1 VKAVILA
8 AGLGTRMRP
17 LTDKTAKPALPVLN
31 EPLIVRTLRELKRA
45 GVSEVMIN
53 LHHRPDT
60 IRAAIP
66 SGELG
71 LKIKYSRETAILG
84 TGGALRKVRS
94 WVGRDP
100 LFVVNGDVIFD
111 FDLKAMAACHR
122 RTDALAT
129 LALKA
134 NPSPAKYKPVVTD
147 RTGRILSIRGL
158 PSSRKGTVSLFASVH
173 IIEPVILDRLP
184 PGESD
189 TVGDLYIPLL
199 REGTHLQGV
208 RQNGVWHDLGSP
220 SGYLKAQ
227 MRLLADRGRKRS
239 VLIDPSVRLGK
250 GARVIRSVVGP
261 GCVIEPSARIE
272 GSVLWDGALVKSGAS
287 VKNCIVMAGAQV
299 AKGTHNGLILGPKTR
314 VAIGK
319 DKA

>member
-1 VKAVILA
+1 MKAVILA

-53 LHHRPDT
+53 LHHRPDS

-66 SGELG
+66 EGDLG
-71 LKIKYSRETAILG
+71 LKIKYSRETEILG

-94 WVGRDP
+94 WVGRNP

-122 RTDALAT
+122 KTDALAT
-129 LALKA
+129 LALKPNS
-134 NPSPAKYKPVVTD
+134 NPGKYKPVVTD

-158 PSSRKGTVSLFASVH
+158 PAARKGTVSLFASVH
-173 IIEPVILDRLP
+173 IIDPMILDRLP
-184 PGESD
+184 AGESD
-189 TVGDLYIPLL
+189 TIGDLYIPLL
-199 REGTHLQGV
+199 REGAHLQGV
-208 RQNGVWHDLGSP
+208 RQTGVWHDLGSP

-227 MRLLADRGRKRS
+227 MRLLAERGRKRS
-239 VLIDPSVRLGK
+239 VVIDSSVRLGK
-250 GARVIRSVVGP
+250 GARVVRSVVGA
-261 GCVIEPSARIE
+261 GCVIEASARIE
-272 GSVLWDGALVKSGAS
+272 GSVVWDGALVESGAS
-287 VKNCIVMAGAQV
+287 LRNCIVMSGTEV
-299 AKGTHNGLILGPKTR
+299 PKGTHAGLILGPKTR

-319 DKA
+319 E

>member
-1 VKAVILA
+1 MKAVILA

-45 GVSEVMIN
+45 GVGEVMIN

-66 SGELG
+66 HGDLG

-111 FDLKAMAACHR
+111 FDLKAMVTAHR
-122 RTDALAT
+122 RSSALAT
-129 LALKA
+129 LALKPNT
-134 NPSPAKYKPVVTD
+134 NPKKYRPVITD

-158 PSSRKGTVSLFASVH
+158 PTGKKGSISLFASVH
-173 IIEPVILDRLP
+173 IIEPAILDRLP
-184 PGESD
+184 AGESD

-199 REGTHLQGV
+199 REGAHLQGV

-227 MRLLADRGRKRS
+227 ARLLADHGSKRS
-239 VLIDPSVRLGK
+239 VRIDPSVRVGK
-250 GARVIRSVVGP
+250 GARVLRSVVGA

-272 GSVLWDGALVKSGAS
+272 GSVVWEGALVKSGAS
-287 VKNCIVMAGAQV
+287 LKGCIVMAGTEV
-299 AKGTHNGLILGPKTR
+299 PKGLHSGVILGPKTR

-319 DKA
+319 D

>member
-1 VKAVILA
+1 MKAVILA

-17 LTDKTAKPALPVLN
+17 LSDKTAKPALPVLN

-53 LHHRPDT
+53 LHHRPET

-66 SGELG
+66 EGDLG
-71 LKIKYSRETAILG
+71 LKIRYSRENAILG

-129 LALKA
+129 LALKPNS
-134 NPSPAKYKPVVTD
+134 NPRKYKPVVTD

-158 PSSRKGTVSLFASVH
+158 PSARKGTVSLFASVH
-173 IIEPVILDRLP
+173 IIDPVILDRLP
-184 PGESD
+184 PGPSD

-199 REGTHLQGV
+199 REGAHLQGV
-208 RQNGVWHDLGSP
+208 RQTGVWYDLGSP

-250 GARVIRSVVGP
+250 GARVVRSAVGG
-261 GCVIEPSARIE
+261 GCVIEPSSRIE
-272 GSVLWDGALVKSGAS
+272 GSILWEGALVKSGAS
-287 VKNCIVMAGAQV
+287 LKNCVVMSGTEV
-299 AKGTHNGLILGPKTR
+299 RKGSYAGLILGPKTR
-314 VAIGK
+314 AAIGK
-319 DKA
+319 D

>member
-1 VKAVILA
+1 LKAVILA

-53 LHHRPDT
+53 LHHRPET

-66 SGELG
+66 EGDLG

-84 TGGALRKVRS
+84 TGGALRKVRA
-94 WVGRDP
+94 WVGRNP

-122 RTDALAT
+122 KTDALAT
-129 LALKA
+129 LALKP
-134 NPSPAKYKPVVTD
+134 NSDPRRYKPVVTD
-147 RTGRILSIRGL
+147 RTGRILSIRAR
-158 PSSRKGTVSLFASVH
+158 PKARKGTISLFASVH
-173 IIEPVILDRLP
+173 ILEPAILDRLP
-184 PGESD
+184 PGASD

-199 REGTHLQGV
+199 REGAHLQGA
-208 RQNGVWHDLGSP
+208 RQTGVWHDLGSP

-239 VLIDPSVRLGK
+239 VLMDSSVRLGK
-250 GARVIRSVVGP
+250 GARVVRSVVGA
-261 GCVIEPSARIE
+261 GCVIESLSHIE
-272 GSVLWDGALVKSGAS
+272 GSVLWDGALVKSGARLR
-287 VKNCIVMAGAQV
+287 NCIVMAGTEV
-299 AKGTHNGLILGPKTR
+299 KRGTYLGLILGPKTR
-314 VAIGK
+314 AAIGK
-319 DKA
+319 E

>member
-17 LTDKTAKPALPVLN
+17 LTDKAAKPALPVLN

-53 LHHRPDT
+53 LHHCPDT

-66 SGELG
+66 EDDLG

-94 WVGRDP
+94 WVGRNP
-100 LFVVNGDVIFD
+100 LFVINGDVIFD
-111 FDLKAMAACHR
+111 FDLKAMVACHR
-122 RTDALAT
+122 KTDALAT

-134 NPSPAKYKPVVTD
+134 NPDPRKYKPVVTD

-158 PSSRKGTVSLFASVH
+158 PTARKGTISLFASVH

-184 PGESD
+184 AGESD

-199 REGTHLQGV
+199 REGAHLQGV
-208 RQNGVWHDLGSP
+208 RQAGVWHDLGSP
-220 SGYLKAQ
+220 FGYLKAQ
-227 MRLLADRGRKRS
+227 MRLLAGRGRKRS
-239 VLIDPSVRLGK
+239 VLIDSSVRLGK
-250 GARVIRSVVGP
+250 GARVVRSVVGA
-261 GCVIEPSARIE
+261 GCVIESSSRIE
-272 GSVLWDGALVKSGAS
+272 GSVVWDGALVKSGARL
-287 VKNCIVMAGAQV
+287 KNCIVMS
-299 AKGTHNGLILGPKTR
+299 GTEVPRGTYTSLILGPKTR
-314 VAIGK
+314 AAIGK
-319 DKA
+319 D

>member
-1 VKAVILA
+1 LKAVILA

-17 LTDKTAKPALPVLN
+17 LTDRTAKPALPVLN
-31 EPLIVRTLRELKRA
+31 EPLIVRTLRKLKRA

-66 SGELG
+66 EGDLG

-122 RTDALAT
+122 KTDALAT
-129 LALKA
+129 LALKPNA
-134 NPSPAKYKPVVTD
+134 DPKKYKPVVTD
-147 RTGRILSIRGL
+147 RTGRILSIRGR
-158 PSSRKGTVSLFASVH
+158 PASRRGTVSLFASIH

-184 PGESD
+184 QGESD

-199 REGTHLQGV
+199 REGAYLQGA
-208 RQNGVWHDLGSP
+208 RQAGVWHDLGSP

-227 MRLLADRGRKRS
+227 MRLLADRARKRS
-239 VLIDPSVRLGK
+239 VVIDSSVRLGK
-250 GARVIRSVVGP
+250 GARVVRSVVGA
-261 GCVIEPSARIE
+261 GCVVEPSARIE
-272 GSVLWDGALVKSGAS
+272 GSVLWDGALVKSGAR
-287 VKNCIVMAGAQV
+287 VRNCIVMSGTEV
-299 AKGTHNGLILGPKTR
+299 CKGTHVGLILGPKTR
-314 VAIGK
+314 VAIGRE
-319 DKA
+319 

>member
-1 VKAVILA
+1 MKAVVLA

-66 SGELG
+66 QGDLG
-71 LKIKYSRETAILG
+71 LKIRYSRETKILG

-94 WVGRDP
+94 WVGREP
-100 LFVVNGDVIFD
+100 FFVINGDVIFD
-111 FDLKAMAACHR
+111 FDLRAMAIAHR
-122 RTDALAT
+122 RSSALAT
-129 LALKA
+129 LALKPNTNA
-134 NPSPAKYKPVVTD
+134 AKYRPVVTD
-147 RTGRILSIRGL
+147 RTGRVLSIRGK
-158 PSSRKGTVSLFASVH
+158 PNGKRGAVSLFASVH

-184 PGESD
+184 AGESD

-199 REGTHLQGV
+199 REGAHLQGV
-208 RQNGVWHDLGSP
+208 RQSGVWHDLGSP

-227 MRLLADRGRKRS
+227 VRLLADHGKKRS
-239 VLIDPSVRLGK
+239 VRIDSSVRVGK
-250 GARVIRSVVGP
+250 GARITRSVVGA
-261 GCVIEPSARIE
+261 GCVVEPGARIE
-272 GSVLWDGALVKSGAS
+272 GSVLWEGALVKSGAS
-287 VKNCIVMAGAQV
+287 LKGCIVMNGTEVPKGAHASV
-299 AKGTHNGLILGPKTR
+299 ILGPKTR
-314 VAIGK
+314 TPIGRE
-319 DKA
+319 

>member
-1 VKAVILA
+1 MKAVILA

-31 EPLIVRTLRELKRA
+31 EPLIVRTLRGLKRA

-66 SGELG
+66 QGDLG

-84 TGGALRKVRS
+84 TGGALRKIRA

-100 LFVVNGDVIFD
+100 VLLVNGDVIFD
-111 FDLKAMAACHR
+111 FDLKAMVTSHKK
-122 RTDALAT
+122 TNALAT
-129 LALKA
+129 LALKP
-134 NPSPAKYKPVVTD
+134 NPNPRKYKPVVTD
-147 RTGRILSIRGL
+147 RAGRILSIRGL
-158 PSSRKGTVSLFASVH
+158 PRARKGAVSLFASVH
-173 IIEPVILDRLP
+173 ILEPVILDRLP
-184 PGESD
+184 PGASD

-199 REGTHLQGV
+199 REGAHLQGV
-208 RQNGVWHDLGSP
+208 RQTGVWHDLGSP

-227 MRLLADRGRKRS
+227 TRLLSTGASKRS
-239 VLIDPSVRLGK
+239 VLIDPSVRVGK
-250 GARVIRSVVGP
+250 GARIARSVVGA

-272 GSVLWDGALVKSGAS
+272 GSVIWDGALVKSGAS
-287 VKNCIVMAGAQV
+287 LKNCIVMSGTEV
-299 AKGTHNGLILGPKTR
+299 ARGSHVGLILGPRTR
-314 VAIGK
+314 VAVGRE
-319 DKA
+319 

>member
-1 VKAVILA
+1 MKAVILA

-66 SGELG
+66 EGDLG
-71 LKIKYSRETAILG
+71 LKIKYSREARILG

-94 WVGRDP
+94 WVGRNP

-122 RTDALAT
+122 KTAALAT
-129 LALKA
+129 LALKPNA
-134 NPSPAKYKPVVTD
+134 NPKKYKPVVTN
-147 RTGRILSIRGL
+147 RAGRILSIRGR
-158 PSSRKGTVSLFASVH
+158 PAARKGTVSLFASVH
-173 IIEPVILDRLP
+173 IIDPVILDRLP
-184 PGESD
+184 AGESD

-199 REGTHLQGV
+199 REGAHLQGV

-220 SGYLKAQ
+220 IGYLKAQ
-227 MRLLADRGRKRS
+227 MRLLAERGRKRS
-239 VLIDPSVRLGK
+239 TLIDPSVRLGK
-250 GARVIRSVVGP
+250 GARVVRSVVGA
-261 GCVIEPSARIE
+261 GGVIEASSRIE
-272 GSVLWDGALVKSGAS
+272 GSVVWDGALVKSGAS
-287 VKNCIVMAGAQV
+287 LKNCIVMAGTEV
-299 AKGTHNGLILGPKTR
+299 PRGTYAGLILGPKTR

-319 DKA
+319 E

>member
-1 VKAVILA
+1 MKAVILA

-53 LHHRPDT
+53 LHHRPET

-66 SGELG
+66 HGDLG

-84 TGGALRKVRS
+84 TGGALRKVRA

-111 FDLKAMAACHR
+111 FDLLAMVASHR
-122 RTDALAT
+122 KTNALAT
-129 LALKA
+129 LALKP
-134 NPSPAKYKPVVTD
+134 NSNPAKYKPVLTD
-147 RTGRILSIRGL
+147 RTGRILSIRGR
-158 PSSRKGTVSLFASVH
+158 PAGRKGTFSLFASVH
-173 IIEPVILDRLP
+173 IIEPAILDRLP
-184 PGESD
+184 AGVSD

-199 REGTHLQGV
+199 LEGAHLQGV
-208 RQNGVWHDLGSP
+208 RQTGVWHDLGSP

-227 MRLLADRGRKRS
+227 TGLLAKRGRKRS
-239 VLIDPSVRLGK
+239 VLIDPSVRVGK
-250 GARVIRSVVGP
+250 GARVVRSVVGA
-261 GCVIEPSARIE
+261 GCVVEPSARIQ
-272 GSVLWDGALVKSGAS
+272 GSVIWDGALVKSGANL
-287 VKNCIVMAGAQV
+287 KNCIVMSGTEV
-299 AKGTHNGLILGPKTR
+299 LKGSHVGLVLGPRTR
-314 VAIGK
+314 VAIGR
-319 DKA
+319 D

>member
-1 VKAVILA
+1 MKAVILA
-8 AGLGTRMRP
+8 AGLGRRMRP

-53 LHHRPDT
+53 LHHRPET

-66 SGELG
+66 HGDLG

-84 TGGALRKVRS
+84 TGGALRKVRG

-111 FDLKAMAACHR
+111 FDLKTMISIHR
-122 RTDALAT
+122 KTAALAT
-129 LALKA
+129 LALKP
-134 NPSPAKYKPVVTD
+134 NLNQTKYKPVITD
-147 RTGRILSIRGL
+147 RAGRILSIRGL
-158 PSSRKGTVSLFASVH
+158 PRNRKGAVSLFASVH
-173 IIEPVILDRLP
+173 IIEPVILERLP
-184 PGESD
+184 AGPSD

-199 REGTHLQGV
+199 REGAHLQGV
-208 RQNGVWHDLGSP
+208 RQAGVWHDLGQP

-227 MRLLADRGRKRS
+227 TRLLAARGGKRS
-239 VLIDPSVRLGK
+239 VVIDASVRVGK
-250 GARVIRSVVGP
+250 GARIERSVVGA

-272 GSVLWDGALVKSGAS
+272 GSVIWDGALVKSGAS
-287 VKNCIVMAGAQV
+287 LKNCIVMSGTEV
-299 AKGTHNGLILGPKTR
+299 LKGRYCGLILGPRTR
-314 VAIGK
+314 VAVGK
-319 DKA
+319 D